1 MVEKERGLRASLAD
15 ASPHVSQ
22 RACWLALVAGLA
34 ARSLPAVHKLSH
46 SKAEPTADRHHAA
59 DGDAADAAM
68 TTLFDAARTLRS
80 APDRRLLDGRPH
92 GHRVSAP
99 VNNRAVSNAPE
110 GTGRIVPAAGGVL
123 QPDSA
128 AAG

>member
-68 TTLFDAARTLRS
+68 TTLFGAVRPLWSIA
-80 APDRRLLDGRPH
+80 DRWLLDGGTH
-92 GHRVSAP
+92 GHRVSAAI
-99 VNNRAVSNAPE
+99 NDRAVSNAPR
-110 GTGRIVPAAGGVL
+110 GPYSIVPAAGGVDE
-123 QPDSA
+123 PDSA